1 MFDNVRYELDYFGIL
16 ALMAIL
22 TLAGIFFV
30 RLAVKFI
37 SPLLVSV
44 MRTMEIVMALLLEII
59 VSTSLFNF
67 ASAEFGYKVAGS
79 LIVTLSAV
87 LLALVSKIEPVL
99 PKMCRSPESSEELE
113 KKIGECDSRD
123 KTDALDAKA

>member
-1 MFDNVRYELDYFGIL
+1 MDYFGVL
-16 ALMAIL
+16 ALMALL

-44 MRTMEIVMALLLEII
+44 MRTMEIVMALILEII

-67 ASAEFGYKVAGS
+67 ASAEFGYKVTGS

-87 LLALVSKIEPVL
+87 MLALVSKIEPVL
-99 PKMCRSPESSEELE
+99 PKICRSPESSDTLE
-113 KKIGECDSRD
+113 KEVGESDSRE
-123 KTDALDAKA
+123 KTDNQDATA